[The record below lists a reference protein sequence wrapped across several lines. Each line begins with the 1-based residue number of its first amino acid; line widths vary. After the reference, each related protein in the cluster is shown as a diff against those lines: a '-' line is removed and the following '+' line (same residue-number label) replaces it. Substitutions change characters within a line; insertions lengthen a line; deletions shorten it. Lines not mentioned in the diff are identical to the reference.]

1 MEQNKKRY
9 FLIVVALVCFGAGV
23 LVSSILHKLTSNRL
37 TTLGAAYGYNEKYD
51 VWNRIRVDFQ
61 GNVICSYSKP
71 DAVEAPITGG
81 K

>member
-1 MEQNKKRY
+1 MLKYR
-9 FLIVVALVCFGAGV
+9 LPIIVALVFFWGGV
-23 LVSSILHKLTSNRL
+23 VVTSVFYKLTSNRL